1 MPQRIP
7 VYLPTFINSVDYKPA
22 RVLPHIYFYNGT
34 IGCEP
39 YYIEHRATSP
49 STLIFSETSSVFP
62 YVDNYN
68 VTESN
73 AFPSVDSKSLL
84 FNNEAA
90 VYGTT
95 PTGSLYT
102 EYYQKYVEL
111 LYNPKTRLFNC
122 SGIIPF
128 AAYNELNLNDI
139 IEWRGNYYHLRAIN
153 NYSVKTGECDLQL
166 LGPIIFDTFGTIPT
180 PPQTFGAVSWSYSEA
195 RQDGEF
201 ILKDNGTIIAD
212 LTASLQSGSNTGNAL
227 ISSSH
232 IISASLTP
240 VNYPN
245 SSSVTMSLIVNGP
258 NPTSQTAYNQNI
270 TLSTSF
276 KVTSGSLYSIT
287 ASIQYNSSSVPSG
300 SLQFENR
307 YGFSNSIDNSG
318 ICLVATSSAWVVPGD
333 LFYEPAKYIFQ
344 DDQGNT
350 PFPYK
355 YVIDRL
361 YGTSIPAAVYGYN
374 SGSGL
379 VGAYT
384 RSCL

>member
-1 MPQRIP
+1 MPQQIP
-7 VYLPTFINSVDYKPA
+7 LYLPTFISSVDYKPA
-22 RVLPHIYFYNGT
+22 RVLPRIYFYNGK

-49 STLIFSETSSVFP
+49 STLIFAETSSVFP

-84 FNNEAA
+84 FNNESAP
-90 VYGTT
+90 YGTT

-102 EYYQKYVEL
+102 EYYQKYIEL
-111 LYNPKTRLFNC
+111 LYNPKTRLINT
-122 SGIIPF
+122 SAIIPF
-128 AAYNELNLNDI
+128 AQYNELNLNDI

-153 NYSVKTGECDLQL
+153 NYSIKTGECDLQL

-180 PPQTFGAVSWSYSEA
+180 PPQTFGAVSWSYTEA
-195 RQDGEF
+195 RQDGQF
-201 ILKDNGTIIAD
+201 VIKDNATTLAT
-212 LTASLQSGSNTGNAL
+212 LTANGSGSAI

-232 IISASLTP
+232 IVSASLTP
-240 VNYPN
+240 VNYPA

-270 TLSTSF
+270 TLSTNF

-287 ASIQYNSSSVPSG
+287 ASIQFNSSSVPSG

-307 YGFSNSIDNSG
+307 YGFANTTNTND
-318 ICLVATSSAWVVPGD
+318 ICLVGTSSAWVVPGD
-333 LFYEPAKYIFQ
+333 LIYEPAKYIFQ
-344 DDQGNT
+344 NMEGT
-350 PFPYK
+350 VKFPYK
-355 YVIDRL
+355 YVIDRF
-361 YGTSIPAAVYGYN
+361 YGSSLPAAYYNYN
-374 SGSGL
+374 SGSGE
-379 VGAYT
+379 VGSYVG
-384 RSCL
+384 SCL

>member
-1 MPQRIP
+1 MSQRIP
-7 VYLPTFINSVDYKPA
+7 IYLPTFINSIDYKPV
-22 RVLPHIYFYNGT
+22 RVLPRIYFYNGKV
-34 IGCEP
+34 GCEP
-39 YYIEHRATSP
+39 FYIEHRATSP

-68 VTESN
+68 VTGSSP
-73 AFPSVDSKSLL
+73 FPSVDSKSLL
-84 FNNEAA
+84 FNNENA

-102 EYYQKYVEL
+102 EYYQKYIEL
-111 LYNPKTRLFNC
+111 LYNPKTRLINT
-122 SGIIPF
+122 SAIIPF
-128 AAYNELNLNDI
+128 AQYNELNLNDI

-153 NYSVKTGECDLQL
+153 NYSIKKGECDLQL

-180 PPQTFGAVSWSYSEA
+180 PPQTFGAVSWSYTEA
-195 RQDGEF
+195 RQDGQF
-201 ILKDNGTIIAD
+201 VIKDNATTLAT
-212 LTASLQSGSNTGNAL
+212 LTSNGSGSSL

-232 IISASLTP
+232 IVSASLTP
-240 VNYPN
+240 VNYPA

-270 TLSTSF
+270 TLSTNF
-276 KVTSGSLYSIT
+276 TVTSGSLYSIT
-287 ASIQYNSSSVPSG
+287 ASIEFNSSSVASG
-300 SLQFENR
+300 SLQFQNR

-318 ICLVATSSAWVVPGD
+318 ICLAATSSAWVVPGD
-333 LFYEPAKYIFQ
+333 ALFDPAKYIFQ
-344 DDQGNT
+344 NMEGT
-350 PFPYK
+350 ITFPYK

-361 YGTSIPAAVYGYN
+361 FGSSLPAAVYGYN

>member
-1 MPQRIP
+1 MSQRIP
-7 VYLPTFINSVDYKPA
+7 IYIPTFISSVDYKPA
-22 RVLPHIYFYNGT
+22 RVLPRIYFYNNT
-34 IGCEP
+34 IECEP
-39 YYIEHRATSP
+39 YYIERYFNYGPNIIVIT
-49 STLIFSETSSVFP
+49 TEVSEFP

-68 VTESN
+68 VTGSSP
-73 AFPSVDSKSLL
+73 FPSVDSKSLL

-95 PTGSLYT
+95 PTASLYT

-128 AAYNELNLNDI
+128 ASYNELNLNDI

-153 NYSVKTGECDLQL
+153 DYSIKTGECNLQL

-195 RQDGEF
+195 RQDGQF
-201 ILKDNGTIIAD
+201 VIKDNGTTIAT
-212 LTASLQSGSNTGNAL
+212 LTANGSGSSL

-240 VNYPN
+240 VNYPT
-245 SSSVTMSLIVNGP
+245 SSSVTMSLVVNGP
-258 NPTSQTAYNQNI
+258 NSTSQISYNQNS
-270 TLSTSF
+270 TLTTQF
-276 KVTSGSLYSIT
+276 TVTSGSLYSIT
-287 ASIQYNSSSVPSG
+287 ASIEFNSSSVPSG
-300 SLQFENR
+300 SLQFQNR

-318 ICLVATSSAWVVPGD
+318 ICLASTSSAWVVPGD
-333 LFYEPAKYIFQ
+333 GLFDVAKYIFQ
-344 DDQGNT
+344 DDQGST

-361 YGTSIPAAVYGYN
+361 FGSALPASVYGYN

>member
-1 MPQRIP
+1 MSQRIP
-7 VYLPTFINSVDYKPA
+7 LYLPTFISSVDYKPA
-22 RVLPHIYFYNGT
+22 RVLPRIYFYNGKLE
-34 IGCEP
+34 CEP
-39 YYIEHRATSP
+39 FYIEHRATSP
-49 STLIFSETSSVFP
+49 STLIFAETSSVFP

-84 FNNEAA
+84 FNNEAS

-95 PTGSLYT
+95 PTGSLYS

-153 NYSVKTGECDLQL
+153 DYSIKTGECNLQL

-180 PPQTFGAVSWSYSEA
+180 PPQTFASVSWSYSEA
-195 RQDGEF
+195 RQDGQF
-201 ILKDNGTIIAD
+201 ILKDNGTTIAS
-212 LTASLQSGSNTGNAL
+212 LTANGSGSSL

-240 VNYPN
+240 VNYPT

-258 NPTSQTAYNQNI
+258 NPTSQIAYNQNI
-270 TLSTSF
+270 TLSTNF

-287 ASIQYNSSSVPSG
+287 ASIQYNSSSVVSG
-300 SLQFENR
+300 SLQLQNR
-307 YGFSNSIDNSG
+307 YGFSNSIGNSG
-318 ICLVATSSAWVVPGD
+318 ICAVATSSAWVVPGD
-333 LFYEPAKYIFQ
+333 LYYEPAKYIFQ
-344 DDQGNT
+344 DDQGST

-361 YGTSIPAAVYGYN
+361 YGTSLPAPVYNYN

-379 VGAYT
+379 VGAQT

>member
-1 MPQRIP
+1 MSQQIP
-7 VYLPTFINSVDYKPA
+7 LYLPTFVSSVDYKPS
-22 RVLPHIYFYNGT
+22 RVLPRIYFYNGK
-34 IGCEP
+34 INCESF
-39 YYIEHRATSP
+39 YIEHRGSGVY
-49 STLIFSETSSVFP
+49 SNLIYADTSSVFP

-68 VTESN
+68 VTSSN
-73 AFPSVDSKSLL
+73 TFPSVDSKSLL
-84 FNNEAA
+84 FNNESA
-90 VYGTT
+90 VYGSA

-111 LYNPKTRLFNC
+111 LYNPKTRLINC
-122 SGIIPF
+122 SAIIPF
-128 AAYNELNLNDI
+128 AQYNELTLNDI

-166 LGPIIFDTFGTIPT
+166 LGPIIFDTFGTVPT

-195 RQDGEF
+195 RQDGQF
-201 ILKDNGTIIAD
+201 VIKDNSTTLAT
-212 LTASLQSGSNTGNAL
+212 LTANGSGSSL

-240 VNYPN
+240 VNYPT

-258 NPTSQTAYNQNI
+258 NPTSQVAYNQNT
-270 TLSTSF
+270 TLSTRF
-276 KVTSGSLYSIT
+276 TVTSGSIYSIT
-287 ASIQYNSSSVPSG
+287 ASIEFNSSSVISG
-300 SLQFENR
+300 SLQLENR

-318 ICLVATSSAWVVPGD
+318 ICLVNTSSAWVVPGD

-344 DDQGNT
+344 DDQGTT

-361 YGTSIPAAVYGYN
+361 YGTAIPAPVYGYN